1 MIGVVYPDALW
12 LVLWLPCQS
21 HMIILRPALTNF
33 LFLNFVVKMS
43 TTGFKNNVAVALNT
57 IGLSLCVARIVVI
70 LLFFGNAYRLQ
81 HIIMDLSLILNTL
94 IYLTLFVLVLSKP
107 AFVSSNKGLWYG
119 FAAALANDV
128 LTSILVLNIDSL
140 HGIHKI
146 LLVFQLSFNFVMM
159 VGSFFNF
166 TLFLPQG
173 KPKGIP
179 TMTTPTPMQSYQAPV
194 HLPSYISAPTMSPL
208 PPNPYKS

>member
-1 MIGVVYPDALW
+1 MV
-12 LVLWLPCQS
+12 
-21 HMIILRPALTNF
+21 ILRPALTSF

-43 TTGFKNNVAVALNT
+43 TTGFKNNVALALNT

-70 LLFFGNAYRLQ
+70 LLFFGNAYHLR

-107 AFVSSNKGLWYG
+107 VFVSSNKGLWYG
-119 FAAALANDV
+119 FAVALANDV
-128 LTSILVLNIDSL
+128 LTSILVLNINRL
-140 HGIHKI
+140 HVIHKI

-159 VGSFFNF
+159 VGSFFDF
-166 TLFLPQG
+166 ALFLPQG
-173 KPKGIP
+173 KPKAIP
-179 TMTTPTPMQSYQAPV
+179 IMTTPTPMQSYQAPA
-194 HLPSYISAPTMSPL
+194 HLPSYISAPIMSPL